1 MSTRVPACRRA
12 RGGERGAALTGV
24 LVLTFAL
31 MAVAALAALSGYTN
45 LLTASNL
52 RAAAGAKA
60 DAENGINEAIY
71 RLSLPPT
78 DPAAIV
84 PVLTD
89 PDWTLSVFYTTG
101 DTDPSDEA
109 ISTIMNPLDWP
120 DDHSIEVPAAT
131 LEFKKNEAGEIVFYN
146 RAVAPGNP
154 PFMEV
159 GLPGPVGHVVGDV
172 YELLCNMP
180 SILGLQV
187 GGVLGLC
194 PANAT
199 ETGYPVIQI
208 RATGLDSRGAR
219 RELVAEAARSIA
231 FTPFAPLNSGGTVNL
246 NGMGF
251 IDGVNHDARIH
262 LTAAAGAGGIYGDD
276 DNETTHNMALLGLLP
291 LGILDS
297 PDDLALYAPQGLAE
311 ALVLPPLAITHGV
324 ANASLALYFASTY
337 QSFPRLYNLQIAN
350 GNHQSAWVGVSQLT
364 SALTAPLNLPGG
376 GVAAL
381 ANLGIW
387 TGMNFGYSAP
397 IALTPT
403 ATVSNPPIPPAGH
416 SVVWNQG
423 VFSWRVNNHAPSL
436 PNYPGAVNLAAPA
449 PNTVVECGPA
459 VQGNAP
465 PLVCRPARLS
475 TIPTLENYLG
485 TNEIGFASML
495 ANPDTTQAELDLG
508 QPPLGIT
515 FINGNYTLSA
525 ATASPATDQFGL
537 LYVRGNLTV
546 NGLHTFKGLVYVEG
560 SITIAAGA
568 HLAVLGAVVAR
579 DGYTHAG
586 TGRSTIL
593 YSREAAL
600 AGVAHARPWRVL
612 AWVDAAALQ

>member
-1 MSTRVPACRRA
+1 
-12 RGGERGAALTGV
+12 
-24 LVLTFAL
+24 VLTFAL

-71 RLSLPPT
+71 RLSLPPA
-78 DPAAIV
+78 DPASIV

-89 PDWTLSVFYTTG
+89 PDWELSIVYTSG
-101 DTDPSDEA
+101 DTDPSDEM
-109 ISTIMNPLDWP
+109 ISTIMNPLHWP
-120 DDHSIEVPAAT
+120 ADHDIEVPAAT
-131 LEFKKNEAGEIVFYN
+131 LRFKRNEAGEIIFYN
-146 RAVAPGNP
+146 RSVTPGNP

-172 YELLCNMP
+172 YELLCHVP

-194 PANAT
+194 PVNIT
-199 ETGYPVIQI
+199 QTGYPVIQI
-208 RATGLDSRGAR
+208 SATGLDSRGAR

-246 NGMGF
+246 NGTGF

-262 LTAAAGAGGIYGDD
+262 LTTAGGSAGIYGDE
-276 DNETTHNMALLGLLP
+276 NGETTNNMALLGLVPGLA
-291 LGILDS
+291 ILDS
-297 PDDLALYAPQGLAE
+297 PDDLAWWTLGLLE
-311 ALVLPPLAITHGV
+311 PPTLLISHGV
-324 ANASLALYFASTY
+324 ANASLALYFASKYT
-337 QSFPRLYNLQIAN
+337 SFPRLYNLKITSTSN
-350 GNHQSAWVGVSQLT
+350 TSAWVGVSQLT
-364 SALTAPLNLPGG
+364 NALTSALNLPGG
-376 GVAAL
+376 GVVPA

-387 TGMNFGYSAP
+387 TGMNFGYSSS

-403 ATVSNPPIPPAGH
+403 ATISNPPVPPTGS

-423 VFSWRVNNHAPSL
+423 VFSWRVNNHVASL
-436 PNYPGAVNLAAPA
+436 PNYPGTAVASAPA
-449 PNTVVECGPA
+449 AGTVVECAPA

-485 TNEIGFASML
+485 TNEIGFSAML
-495 ANPDTTQAELDLG
+495 ADPDTTAAQLNSG
-508 QPPLGIT
+508 QPPLGVT
-515 FINGNYTLSA
+515 YVDGDFTLSA
-525 ATASPATDQFGL
+525 ASPSPADNQFGL

-546 NGLHTFKGLVYVEG
+546 NGFHTFKGLVYVEG
-560 SITIAAGA
+560 GITVSVGA

-579 DGYTHAG
+579 DGYTHVG
-586 TGRSTIL
+586 TGRTTLL

-600 AGVAHARPWRVL
+600 AGISHARPWRVL
-612 AWVDAAALQ
+612 SWVDAAALQ